1 MQSNLGEHDVSP
13 KRVKLLAKVTKRKS
27 SETARFQCCDVY
39 QLWDDGRVTIDH
51 CVEDE
56 EWGGI
61 EEWQETADT
70 NDYPTGFFKVGC
82 NRLVNRNGEPR
93 EEPL

>member
-1 MQSNLGEHDVSP
+1 MRPEVL
-13 KRVKLLAKVTKRKS
+13 KLVAKVTKRKS
-27 SETARFQCCDVY
+27 TKTARFQCCDVY
-39 QLWDDGRVTIDH
+39 QLWENGTVTIDH

-61 EEWQETADT
+61 EEWQETTDT
-70 NDYPTGFFKVGC
+70 TDYPPDFFKAGC
-82 NRLVNRNGEPR
+82 NRLIDQSGGAR

>member
-1 MQSNLGEHDVSP
+1 MRPEVL
-13 KRVKLLAKVTKRKS
+13 KLVAKVTKRKS
-27 SETARFQCCDVY
+27 TKTARFQCCDVY
-39 QLWDDGRVTIDH
+39 QLWEDGKVTIDH

-61 EEWQETADT
+61 EEWQETTDT
-70 NDYPTGFFKVGC
+70 TDYPPGFFKAGC
-82 NRLVNRNGEPR
+82 NRLIDRSGGAR